1 MGPWELVECPRSVNI
16 MKNRWV
22 LMTKYH
28 IDDMVA
34 RKKARLLVKGFTQ
47 VYGADYD
54 KTYVPVG
61 SYVTLR
67 IFLSIVAFLDL
78 HLIQLD
84 MKNAFLQSRL
94 YRSPLLG
101 YKGLDNMLTGAEW
114 QKIQVDDALYFKVG
128 DGGVTCWVLV
138 YVDDLLTDSSSLAML
153 KELKLLNA
161 GTPTVLGVDNQS
173 AIMVAE
179 GLGLKGNL
187 KHMERRCACLQ
198 QMVKREKLILRY
210 ILATEQP
217 ADFLTKALH
226 FPAFNWCCRDWPCV
240 SG

>member
-22 LMTKYH
+22 LKTKYH

-101 YKGLDNMLTGAEW
+101 KLKSGLTVRSDQHWREVDRCLTYLADTRDTALEFSARPESLCLVGYVDA
-114 QKIQVDDALYFKVG
+114 DDAG
-128 DGGVTCWVLV
+128 DKRNGTSMGGYMFVFRGAVVCW
-138 YVDDLLTDSSSLAML
+138 SSQRIECAALFSTESEYIAANEAG
-153 KELKLLNA
+153 KE
-161 GTPTVLGVDNQS
+161 
-173 AIMVAE
+173 
-179 GLGLKGNL
+179 
-187 KHMERRCACLQ
+187 AC
-198 QMVKREKLILRY
+198 R
-210 ILATEQP
+210 
-217 ADFLTKALH
+217 LH
-226 FPAFNWCCRDWPCV
+226 FLLVEF
-240 SG
+240 